1 MNNEYGFRFGN
12 FYGSYYADEGHNS
25 LGIEIGIFDVP
36 NLDESKI
43 AHTFSIAL
51 TISHFIFAIG
61 YIISE
66 ERN

>member
-1 MNNEYGFRFGN
+1 MIDGRGFRLGN
-12 FYGSYYADEGHNS
+12 FYGSYSVNEENNS
-25 LGIEIGIFDVP
+25 IGIEIGLIDVP

-61 YIISE
+61 WIIDE
-66 ERN
+66 D